1 MKKVS
6 KIFFFFVAPLG
17 LLFLANNFIDIENF
31 QIWCGVLVMFS
42 IVQGMVTAESKKIN
56 RRIDLLLKIM
66 NQENEQNSTQ

>member
-17 LLFLANNFIDIENF
+17 LLFLANIFIDIENL